1 VTIGNEIY
9 QSKLKPNQGQTL
21 TIGDI
26 ETRIDAEVPGELA
39 LHIERFEGPIGFDTG
54 DISEIVVISKNAP
67 DFAPDGRIPI
77 WMIFGRNDGVGS
89 LTKAFSNYKDRLAKG
104 YVPFAESDGG
114 NLFLW
119 SQDDGQIYFW
129 NHESPAPENS
139 PLSITLVAS
148 DMTDFFERLT
158 MQTIEPT
165 QKPKI
170 LSSNLDF
177 LKRAET

>member
-1 VTIGNEIY
+1 MTIGNEIY
-9 QSKLKPNQGQTL
+9 RSKPNPNQGQTL
-21 TIGDI
+21 TVGDI

-39 LHIERFEGPIGFDTG
+39 LHIVRFEGPIDFVAG
-54 DISEIVVISKNAP
+54 DNNEIVVVSKNAP
-67 DFAPDGRIPI
+67 DFAPDGKIPI
-77 WMIFGRNDGVGS
+77 LMIFGRNDGVGS

-119 SQDDGQIYFW
+119 RQDDGQIYFW
-129 NHESPAPENS
+129 DHESPAPENS

-148 DMTDFFERLT
+148 DMKDFFERLT
-158 MQTIEPT
+158 MQSIEARP
-165 QKPKI
+165 KPKI

-177 LKRAET
+177 